1 MNGKDGENC
10 SNSPKP
16 RFQSTSK
23 RINTFRVG
31 YIQNSP
37 LFGEKE
43 KNFAQIEKLTDN
55 IQVDL
60 IVLPELFATGY
71 TFISK
76 EEALNL
82 AEKINGDTS
91 IFLQQISQKT
101 GAIIVGGF
109 IEKEGSEIYNSS
121 MMVFKEKI
129 IGTYKK
135 IHLYNKEKLWFSPG
149 NKSFLIN
156 KVNNIKIG
164 MMICFDW
171 IFPESVRSLALL
183 GADIIAH
190 SANLVLPYCQKAMQT
205 RCLENRVFAIT
216 ANRIGTEER
225 GEDKFIFTGASQIT
239 AFDGVVLSSAPKN
252 EVFVDA
258 VDIDIKAARNK
269 SLNEFNN
276 LFKDRRQDLYKL

>member
-1 MNGKDGENC
+1 M
-10 SNSPKP
+10 
-16 RFQSTSK
+16 
-23 RINTFRVG
+23 
-31 YIQNSP
+31 
-37 LFGEKE
+37 
-43 KNFAQIEKLTDN
+43 
-55 IQVDL
+55 
-60 IVLPELFATGY
+60 
-71 TFISK
+71 
-76 EEALNL
+76 

-101 GAIIVGGF
+101 DAIIVGGF

-149 NKSFLIN
+149 NKPFLIN

-164 MMICFDW
+164 MMICF
-171 IFPESVRSLALL
+171 VRSLALL

-205 RCLENRVFAIT
+205 RCLANRVFAIT

-239 AFDGVVLSSAPKN
+239 AFDGEVLSSAPAN
-252 EVFVDA
+252 EIFVDT
-258 VDIDIKAARNK
+258 VDIDIEAARNK
-269 SLNEFNN
+269 SLNKFNN
-276 LFKDRRQDLYKL
+276 LFKDRRQDLYKI